1 MSSAPP
7 GSPVGARTVRI
18 KPNRE
23 HRSAHTTARCAHNGW
38 IHELPSG
45 RSGRLPPC
53 PCSAPA
59 RPTPRTVPSTGN
71 TLVMLWSPGRCA
83 SWDTSRAG
91 GQRLGARPTCLLSMS
106 LWRVLGEHRAVDR
119 SRSARVVDSQAEW
132 RSAHWRLFSRQH
144 VPPCSPPDVSASP
157 HVGVAAIGSL
167 GTATLRGFQQAPL
180 TPRARPA
187 ADGSS
192 PAPWHGRSEDRHPA
206 RNAMR

>member
-7 GSPVGARTVRI
+7 GSPVGARTLRI

-106 LWRVLGEHRAVDR
+106 LWRVLGEHRAVDLYATTDGR
-119 SRSARVVDSQAEW
+119 DSEGFTWGPWSDSAWFVSGVT
-132 RSAHWRLFSRQH
+132 SA
-144 VPPCSPPDVSASP
+144 
-157 HVGVAAIGSL
+157 G
-167 GTATLRGFQQAPL
+167 
-180 TPRARPA
+180 
-187 ADGSS
+187 
-192 PAPWHGRSEDRHPA
+192 
-206 RNAMR
+206 